1 LPDPG
6 HLSALC
12 IGMLAL
18 GFFLISNLRIFRI
31 PAMACSKVDEFLE
44 ARPFSFA
51 LPNESD
57 FPRDAKVRDRAKSD
71 GIDAEL
77 LLQTLLAWLRGE
89 PPVCSM
95 VPIPIEADEDA
106 RRRVRERAELV
117 AERIGLVD
125 RIGAVLATL
134 GAGDGTAPAGLTV
147 SNLTQALP
155 HAWTA
160 QQQIRPQLRQTST

>member
-1 LPDPG
+1 
-6 HLSALC
+6 
-12 IGMLAL
+12 MLAL

-95 VPIPIEADEDA
+95 VPIPIEADETPA
-106 RRRVRERAELV
+106 AVCESGQNSLQSGSASSIASAPSWRLWALV
-117 AERIGLVD
+117 
-125 RIGAVLATL
+125 
-134 GAGDGTAPAGLTV
+134 TV
-147 SNLTQALP
+147 PLP
-155 HAWTA
+155 
-160 QQQIRPQLRQTST
+160 PV

>member
-77 LLQTLLAWLRGE
+77 LLQTLLAWLRANPLCARWFRSLSRPMKTPAAVCESGQNSLQSGSASSIASAPSWRLWALVTVPL
-89 PPVCSM
+89 PPV
-95 VPIPIEADEDA
+95 
-106 RRRVRERAELV
+106 
-117 AERIGLVD
+117 
-125 RIGAVLATL
+125 
-134 GAGDGTAPAGLTV
+134 
-147 SNLTQALP
+147 
-155 HAWTA
+155 
-160 QQQIRPQLRQTST
+160 

>member
-1 LPDPG
+1 VRNSGLPDPG

-31 PAMACSKVDEFLE
+31 PAMACRKVDEFLE
-44 ARPFSFA
+44 ARPISFA

-117 AERIGLVD
+117 AERIGLCPMSGWRPLIKGYFCGVAFD
-125 RIGAVLATL
+125 RGCGHVF
-134 GAGDGTAPAGLTV
+134 GLLMRV
-147 SNLTQALP
+147 NNARWP
-155 HAWTA
+155 
-160 QQQIRPQLRQTST
+160 